1 MKPTPKNWTRISPCV
16 NYQDANQAI
25 DWLCEAF
32 GFEVRLK
39 VEGEGGILVHSE
51 LTFGDGLLMV
61 ADERSMRAKGG
72 VEHHKSPKSLGGA
85 VTGSYMVYVD
95 DVVAHCER
103 ARKAGATIVTEPK
116 VTDYGE
122 EYWSDRAYEARDPEG
137 HTWYFAERLR
147 SSDGPAPKLVK
158 H

>member
-1 MKPTPKNWTRISPCV
+1 MNPTPPGWPRISPCIV
-16 NYQDANQAI
+16 YRDPARAI

-61 ADERSMRAKGG
+61 SDERSMASKGWG
-72 VEHHKSPKSLGGA
+72 HHKSPKSIGGV

-116 VTDYGE
+116 ITDYGE

-147 SSDGPAPKLVK
+147 SSDGPAPKFVK